1 MTAATTHRRLL
12 ILLALS
18 AFALVFVA
26 FLLFD
31 NPGLGIGHFYYLPV
45 ALIALSTG
53 PRIGALAG
61 CAATALYA
69 AGVLLNPDIPSA
81 ELLTVSAGI
90 RLIIFAGSGAILGWF
105 AASNQALVEKLQI
118 LAERDH
124 LTGLPN
130 TRAFEAAIARRFE
143 SGRPFALLLGDM
155 DGLKEMNDR
164 HGEDSGDDAL
174 RRLGGMLANA
184 LEPSDELARVGGDE
198 FAVLASLGSTQEAA
212 PPGHAARDGARG
224 NGHQHHVRLGRTPAG
239 RTERALA
246 LPRRGRAPLRPEVHP
261 EPPPPPDARSAGE
274 RRAHAL
280 AARGT
285 LVAWAYPTTSVLCS
299 RRGTSRTSRR

>member
-12 ILLALS
+12 IVLALS

-26 FLLFD
+26 FLLFE

-53 PRIGALAG
+53 PRIGAIAG

-155 DGLKEMNDR
+155 DGLKEMNDL

-198 FAVLASLGSTQEAA
+198 FAVLAALGSTQEAA
-212 PPGHAARDGARG
+212 RLATRLETVLAGTGIGITFGWAVHPQDGLNALSLYRAADERLYARKYI
-224 NGHQHHVRLGRTPAG
+224 RS
-239 RTERALA
+239 
-246 LPRRGRAPLRPEVHP
+246 PRRRQTPGLPANG
-261 EPPPPPDARSAGE
+261 EPTRSLHVAR
-274 RRAHAL
+274 
-280 AARGT
+280 
-285 LVAWAYPTTSVLCS
+285 
-299 RRGTSRTSRR
+299 

>member
-12 ILLALS
+12 IFLALS

-26 FLLFD
+26 FLLFE

-53 PRIGALAG
+53 PRIGAIAG

-155 DGLKEMNDR
+155 DGLKEMNDL

-198 FAVLASLGSTQEAA
+198 FAVLAALGSTQEAA
-212 PPGHAARDGARG
+212 RLATRLETVLAGTGIGITFGWAVHPQDGLNALSLYRAADERLYARKYI
-224 NGHQHHVRLGRTPAG
+224 RS
-239 RTERALA
+239 
-246 LPRRGRAPLRPEVHP
+246 PRRRQTPGLPANG
-261 EPPPPPDARSAGE
+261 EPTRSLHVAR
-274 RRAHAL
+274 
-280 AARGT
+280 
-285 LVAWAYPTTSVLCS
+285 
-299 RRGTSRTSRR
+299 